1 MKPNAIVTTLAL
13 VGFGMLGACAD
24 EDDVGLRKGVG
35 PGDLPDGGSVSP
47 PDGSPDGSVDP
58 DDPALCSGR
67 EYVGFGSTPLAAGR
81 VVAKLGVD
89 RLRMKPFSALQTE
102 IPRVLG
108 STPASLAGSAAT
120 FGDAPARWFDEPQAN
135 AVALQTAFAVA
146 FDGCLT
152 YTASAPEFAGAP
164 DATTA
169 TTQCTAMARK
179 FWSKTPTAAEVQACA
194 DVAVSGAAAEPQ
206 ARRKWAY
213 ACASVL
219 TASGFLTY

>member
-1 MKPNAIVTTLAL
+1 MRPNAIVTTLAL
-13 VGFGMLGACAD
+13 VGCGLLGACTD
-24 EDDVGLRKGVG
+24 EDDATIRKGAG
-35 PGDLPDGGSVSP
+35 PGDLADGSLSP
-47 PDGSPDGSVDP
+47 NDGSPDGPIDP

-67 EYVGFGSTPLAAGR
+67 KYVGFGGSSLGADR
-81 VVAKLGVD
+81 VVAKRGVD
-89 RLRMKPFSALQTE
+89 RLRMKPFSALKTE
-102 IPRVLG
+102 MPRVLG
-108 STPASLAGSAAT
+108 STPASLIGSAAT
-120 FGDAPARWFDEPQAN
+120 FGDAPARWFEEPQAN
-135 AVALQTAFAVA
+135 AVALQTAYAVA

-152 YTASAPEFAGAP
+152 YTASAPEFASAP

-169 TTQCTAMARK
+169 TAQCATMARK

-194 DVAVSGAAAEPQ
+194 EVAVSGTASEPL